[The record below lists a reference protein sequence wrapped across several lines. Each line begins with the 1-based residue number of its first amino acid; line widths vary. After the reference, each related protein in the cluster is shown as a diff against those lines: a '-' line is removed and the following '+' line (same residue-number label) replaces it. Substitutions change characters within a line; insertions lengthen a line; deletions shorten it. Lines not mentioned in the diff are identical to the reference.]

1 MSNFDRAF
9 TELIGNEGGL
19 MLYITPRFSVNN
31 LSSMSL
37 P

>member
-1 MSNFDRAF
+1 MGNFDDAF
-9 TELIGNEGGL
+9 DLLIGNEGGL